1 MTKIEPGTRIYTVV
15 EVIRGVAVDARN
27 FLRLS
32 DALRCKNRLREGRN
46 LQEDDVQ
53 LFASSIVSRTRG
65 KQCAG

>member
-1 MTKIEPGTRIYTVV
+1 MTKIEPGARIYTVV

-32 DALRCKNRLREGRN
+32 DALRGKKRLREGRN

-53 LFASSIVSRTRG
+53 LFASSIGSRTRG
-65 KQCAG
+65 K

>member
-1 MTKIEPGTRIYTVV
+1 MTKIEPGARIYTVI

-32 DALRCKNRLREGRN
+32 DALRCKKRLREGRN

-53 LFASSIVSRTRG
+53 LFASSIGSRARG
-65 KQCAG
+65 E